1 MHLISDGNCL
11 VKTIQRLRTAIFQWG
26 LHNIQLE
33 TTTLLSSPKRV
44 HLKSDGNCIA
54 RNSEPRPHHD
64 PPRSVTIVF
73 ASALRFLIEK
83 CIDIVFQS
91 IAAKNEVLEF
101 PHPNENF
108 FSCGN
113 SFELER
119 VL

>member
-1 MHLISDGNCL
+1 MS
-11 VKTIQRLRTAIFQWG
+11 RLLAF
-26 LHNIQLE
+26 LHFSLNE
-33 TTTLLSSPKRV
+33 
-44 HLKSDGNCIA
+44 NYIA
-54 RNSEPRPHHD
+54 RNSEPRP
-64 PPRSVTIVF
+64 PRSVTIVF
-73 ASALRFLIEK
+73 ESALRFLIEK

-91 IAAKNEVLEF
+91 IATKNEVLEF

>member
-1 MHLISDGNCL
+1 M
-11 VKTIQRLRTAIFQWG
+11 
-26 LHNIQLE
+26 
-33 TTTLLSSPKRV
+33 
-44 HLKSDGNCIA
+44 
-54 RNSEPRPHHD
+54 
-64 PPRSVTIVF
+64 TIVF

-101 PHPNENF
+101 LHPNENF

>member
-1 MHLISDGNCL
+1 MRICL
-11 VKTIQRLRTAIFQWG
+11 YFRR
-26 LHNIQLE
+26 
-33 TTTLLSSPKRV
+33 
-44 HLKSDGNCIA
+44 IA

-64 PPRSVTIVF
+64 PPRGVTIVF
-73 ASALRFLIEK
+73 ACALRFLKAK
-83 CIDIVFQS
+83 CIDVVFQS

-101 PHPNENF
+101 HCSDGNF